1 MIIYLRLIFTFLLAI
16 LACKYCIGYFH
27 NVQVYSKNYFNKNY
41 VKVISIFDLIGDN
54 SRKQW
59 YKISKQ
65 NNNNNNNNNF
75 SLNRNKKKISE
86 DIIHSSSSSN
96 NNIIYN
102 NNNDRKRHIISNNQ
116 ENDYLSSNYT
126 TSPLQPFEE
135 IQPDKNCKKSPLFL
149 ARLLSW
155 MLKRIV
161 MTKTEDI
168 RGLDMNVLATSN
180 RNVMRGQFDTIE
192 MKFDKI
198 AYQNFFVSG
207 GGKLIIKGTYDTAI
221 YIYIYI
227 YVHSITINYDDYVL
241 VSLP

>member
-1 MIIYLRLIFTFLLAI
+1 
-16 LACKYCIGYFH
+16 
-27 NVQVYSKNYFNKNY
+27 
-41 VKVISIFDLIGDN
+41 VKVVSIFDLIGDH

-65 NNNNNNNNNF
+65 GNNNF

-86 DIIHSSSSSN
+86 DIHSSSSSSSSSN
-96 NNIIYN
+96 SN
-102 NNNDRKRHIISNNQ
+102 NNNDRKRNINQ
-116 ENDYLSSNYT
+116 DNEYISNYT
-126 TSPLQPFEE
+126 TPLQPFEE
-135 IQPDKNCKKSPLFL
+135 IQPDKNSKKPLLL
-149 ARLLSW
+149 ARFLSW

-161 MTKTEDI
+161 LTKTEDI

-207 GGKLIIKGTYDTAI
+207 GGKLIIKGTYAI
-221 YIYIYI
+221 YIYE
-227 YVHSITINYDDYVL
+227 L
-241 VSLP
+241 

>member
-1 MIIYLRLIFTFLLAI
+1 
-16 LACKYCIGYFH
+16 
-27 NVQVYSKNYFNKNY
+27 
-41 VKVISIFDLIGDN
+41 VKVVSVFDLIGDH

-65 NNNNNNNNNF
+65 DSNNF

-86 DIIHSSSSSN
+86 DIYSSSN
-96 NNIIYN
+96 TNS
-102 NNNDRKRHIISNNQ
+102 NNDRKRNIISSNQ
-116 ENDYLSSNYT
+116 DIDKYLLNYT
-126 TSPLQPFEE
+126 TPLQPFEE
-135 IQPDKNCKKSPLFL
+135 IQPDKKSKKPLLL
-149 ARLLSW
+149 ARFLSW

-161 MTKTEDI
+161 ISKTEDI

-207 GGKLIIKGTYDTAI
+207 GGKLIIKGMYVYR
-221 YIYIYI
+221 YIFI
-227 YVHSITINYDDYVL
+227 
-241 VSLP
+241 